1 MKKLFTLF
9 LALAANI
16 SLFAEGIA
24 VNGIWYNFDQI
35 NNTAT
40 VTYRG
45 DYYYSFEEYTGS
57 VVIPEKVIY
66 QEVEYAVTTIGESA
80 FTGCS
85 RLTSVTIPSS
95 VTMIDNGAFHTC
107 SNLSSVTMGEG
118 IEIIGSN
125 AFKACSSLRTITI
138 PNSVLTIG
146 ENAFYECR
154 LAKVALGNSV
164 TGIGQAAFAG
174 CIPLDFLEIPASV
187 TSIGDW
193 AFQGCDSLT
202 TVTCY
207 ATTPPTIQYGTFDIG
222 YWGSG
227 KETLYVPKGLVG
239 VYSEAEHWKRFPYI
253 LEIGGSQG
261 VDQTITN
268 HSKNSHKV
276 IRNDQVLIQSGDH
289 IFTISGADVK

>member
-16 SLFAEGIA
+16 SLFAAGIA

-66 QEVEYAVTTIGESA
+66 QEVEYAVTKIGESA

-85 RLTSVTIPSS
+85 SLTSVTIPSS
-95 VTMIDNGAFHTC
+95 VTMIDNAAFHTC
-107 SNLSSVTMGEG
+107 YNLSSVTMGEG

-125 AFKACSSLRTITI
+125 AFKGCALRAIAI

-146 ENAFYECR
+146 DEAFFGCWI
-154 LAKVALGNSV
+154 LAKV
-164 TGIGQAAFAG
+164 TH
-174 CIPLDFLEIPASV
+174 
-187 TSIGDW
+187 
-193 AFQGCDSLT
+193 
-202 TVTCY
+202 Y
-207 ATTPPTIQYGTFDIG
+207 Y
-222 YWGSG
+222 
-227 KETLYVPKGLVG
+227 PKL
-239 VYSEAEHWKRFPYI
+239 
-253 LEIGGSQG
+253 
-261 VDQTITN
+261 
-268 HSKNSHKV
+268 
-276 IRNDQVLIQSGDH
+276 
-289 IFTISGADVK
+289 